1 MNAVLT
7 LTATL
12 FFGADV
18 APTADVLVVVGAP
31 GTPEYGKQFDE
42 WASRWEQAAQRGG
55 ASVTL
60 LGRAAEAVPTDR
72 ERWQTALERAAEER
86 QRPLWL
92 VLIGHGTF
100 DRRTAKFNLR
110 GPDVSAADLAGWLS
124 RLERPVAVID
134 CTSASAPFLAAVS
147 GPKRIVITATKG
159 GHEQNFAR
167 FGDFLSQALTDPLAD
182 LDKDEQVSLWE
193 AFLAASRRTAEY
205 YQTDGRLQTEHALL
219 DDNGDGQGTRAD
231 EFVGLQPA
239 PQAQSRAAALDG
251 TLAHQW
257 HLIPSPA
264 ESALPHDVRTRRDA
278 IELQVVALRRR
289 KSELPETE
297 YYAQLEALLVEL
309 AKLSLGK

>member
-18 APTADVLVVVGAP
+18 APTADVMVVVGAP

-72 ERWQTALERAAEER
+72 ERWQAALERAAEER
-86 QRPLWL
+86 QRPLWV

-289 KSELPETE
+289 KSELPEAE

>member
-60 LGRAAEAVPTDR
+60 LGRAVEAVPTDR

>member
-18 APTADVLVVVGAP
+18 APTADVMVVVGAP

-72 ERWQTALERAAEER
+72 ERWQAALERAAEER

-167 FGDFLSQALTDPLAD
+167 FGDFLSQTLTDPLAD

-289 KSELPETE
+289 KSELPEAE